1 MEFKHI
7 PILLAECLEGLQIK
21 ADGTYMDG
29 TLGGAGHGYEIAARL
44 GDKGVFL
51 GLDQDED
58 ALGAAEK
65 KLSALPDKD
74 IRLLHSNF
82 TEFKNALFLAGITEL
97 DGILLDLGISS
108 YQIDNPDRG
117 FTYMKDAPL
126 DMRMDRSKAKDAA
139 QIVNTYSPAELARIF
154 REYGEEKFAGEI
166 AAQIAAARKSKP
178 IASSYQLN
186 AIIDQAIPKKFRAA
200 RKGHPAKQVYQALR
214 IECNDELKAIEQA
227 LPEMAGYLKDGGRL
241 CVITFHSL
249 EDRLV
254 KNIFRT
260 LENPCICPRDFPV
273 CVCGR
278 KPLGKVI
285 TRKPIVPSAAEQ
297 EQNER
302 SHSAKLRIFERCRF
316 EEK

>member
-7 PILLAECLEGLQIK
+7 PILLAECLDGLQIK
-21 ADGTYMDG
+21 PDGVYMDG

-44 GDKGVFL
+44 SENGIFL
-51 GLDQDED
+51 GLDQDEE
-58 ALGAAEK
+58 ALSAAER

-82 TEFKNALFLAGITEL
+82 TDFKNALFLADITQL

-108 YQIDNPDRG
+108 YQIDNPARG

-126 DMRMDRSKAKDAA
+126 DMRMDQSRNRDAA
-139 QIVNTYSPAELARIF
+139 QIVNTYPQAELARIF

-166 AAQIAAARKSKP
+166 AARITAARKNQP
-178 IASSYQLN
+178 IESSYRLN
-186 AIIDQAIPKKFRAA
+186 ELIDQAIPKKVRAA

-214 IECNDELKAIEQA
+214 IECNDELKAVEQA
-227 LPEMAGYLKDGGRL
+227 LPEMAGCLKDGGRL

-254 KNIFRT
+254 KNIFRD

-273 CVCGR
+273 CACGR
-278 KPLGKVI
+278 KPLGRVI

-302 SHSAKLRIFERCRF
+302 SHSAKLRIFERRTD
-316 EEK
+316 

>member
-7 PILLAECLEGLQIK
+7 PILLAECLDGLQIK
-21 ADGTYMDG
+21 PDGVYMDG

-44 GDKGVFL
+44 SENGIFL
-51 GLDQDED
+51 GLDQDEE
-58 ALGAAEK
+58 ALSAAER

-82 TEFKNALFLAGITEL
+82 TDFKNALFLAGITQL

-108 YQIDNPDRG
+108 YQIDNPARG

-126 DMRMDRSKAKDAA
+126 DMRMDRSRNRDAA
-139 QIVNTYSPAELARIF
+139 QIVNTYPQAELARIF

-166 AAQIAAARKSKP
+166 AAKITAARKNHP
-178 IASSYQLN
+178 IESSYQLN
-186 AIIDQAIPKKFRAA
+186 ELIDQAIPKKVRAA

-214 IECNDELKAIEQA
+214 IECNDELKAVEQA
-227 LPEMAGYLKDGGRL
+227 LPEMAGCLKDGGRL

-254 KNIFRT
+254 KNIFRD

-273 CVCGR
+273 CACGR
-278 KPLGKVI
+278 KPLGRVI
-285 TRKPIVPSAAEQ
+285 TRKPIVPSAVEQ

-302 SHSAKLRIFERCRF
+302 SHSAKLRIFERRTD
-316 EEK
+316 

>member
-7 PILLAECLEGLQIK
+7 PILLAECLDGLQIK
-21 ADGTYMDG
+21 PDGVYMDG

-44 GDKGVFL
+44 SENGIFL
-51 GLDQDED
+51 GLDQDEE
-58 ALGAAEK
+58 ALSAAER

-82 TEFKNALFLAGITEL
+82 TDFKNALFLAGITQL

-108 YQIDNPDRG
+108 YQIDNPARG

-126 DMRMDRSKAKDAA
+126 DMRMDQSRNRDAA
-139 QIVNTYSPAELARIF
+139 QIVNTYPQAELARIF

-166 AAQIAAARKSKP
+166 AAKITAARRNHP
-178 IASSYQLN
+178 IESSYQLN
-186 AIIDQAIPKKFRAA
+186 ELIDQAIPKKVRAA

-214 IECNDELKAIEQA
+214 IECNDELKTVEQA
-227 LPEMAGYLKDGGRL
+227 LPEMAGCLKDGGRL

-254 KNIFRT
+254 KNIFRD

-273 CVCGR
+273 CACGR
-278 KPLGKVI
+278 KPLGRVI

-302 SHSAKLRIFERCRF
+302 SHSAKLRIFERRID
-316 EEK
+316 

>member
-7 PILLAECLEGLQIK
+7 PILLAECLDGLQIK
-21 ADGTYMDG
+21 PDGVYMDG

-44 GDKGVFL
+44 SENGIFL
-51 GLDQDED
+51 GLDQDEE
-58 ALGAAEK
+58 ALSAAER
-65 KLSALPDKD
+65 KLSALSDKD

-82 TEFKNALFLAGITEL
+82 TDFKNALFLAGITQL

-108 YQIDNPDRG
+108 YQIDNPARG

-126 DMRMDRSKAKDAA
+126 DMRMDQSRNRDAA
-139 QIVNTYSPAELARIF
+139 QIVNTYPQAELARIF

-166 AAQIAAARKSKP
+166 AAKITAARRNHP
-178 IASSYQLN
+178 IESSYQLN
-186 AIIDQAIPKKFRAA
+186 ELIDQAIPKKVRAA

-214 IECNDELKAIEQA
+214 IECNDELKAVEQA
-227 LPEMAGYLKDGGRL
+227 LPEMAGCLKDGGRL

-254 KNIFRT
+254 KNIFRN

-273 CVCGR
+273 CACGR
-278 KPLGKVI
+278 KPLGRVI
-285 TRKPIVPSAAEQ
+285 TRKPIVPSAVEQ

-302 SHSAKLRIFERCRF
+302 SRSAKLRIFERRTD
-316 EEK
+316 